1 MSESQGPISVYDV
14 VAIMAEQ
21 MASIAWQKLG
31 LHPDPI
37 TNTIA
42 ADLGEAKVAIDVV
55 TYLSEQMESKLDE
68 EDRRELHNLV
78 RNLRL
83 NYVEKSRS
91 LTS

>member
-31 LHPDPI
+31 LHPDPM
-37 TNTIA
+37 TQTIA
-42 ADLGEAKVAIDVV
+42 PDLGEAKVAIDIV

-83 NYVEKSRS
+83 NFVEKSRS
-91 LTS
+91 LPS